1 MKASELVPGKRYVYA
16 GRGGEVMRL
25 RFESASQDGQTYAF
39 RSCGAWAGII
49 TMGRPMVESRLREVE
64 Q

>member
-1 MKASELVPGKRYVYA
+1 MKASELVPGKWYMYA
-16 GRGGEVMRL
+16 GRDGVVMRL

-39 RSCGAWAGII
+39 RSCGAWAGVI
-49 TMGRPMVESRLREVE
+49 TMGRPMVESMLREVE

>member
-1 MKASELVPGKRYVYA
+1 MDASELVPGKRYVYA
-16 GRGGEVMRL
+16 ERGGEVMRL